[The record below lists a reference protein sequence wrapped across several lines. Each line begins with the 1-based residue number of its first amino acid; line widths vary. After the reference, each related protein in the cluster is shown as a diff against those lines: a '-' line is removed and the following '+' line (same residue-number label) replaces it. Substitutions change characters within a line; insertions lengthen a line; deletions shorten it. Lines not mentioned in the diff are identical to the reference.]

1 MDRKK
6 HQKEINDI
14 VKDTKLSK
22 VIEESIYKWTDDYM
36 ESNMTPEFMKENFYL
51 DKLSDI
57 LKNLDIKYNSYLL
70 DAIKNNKI
78 KPEDIAFLKPEE
90 IFPEKFDALLKKK
103 KLEQAIKDNK
113 ATSDAFKCPKCKKRK
128 CTIDQK
134 QLRAGDEP
142 MTTIVTCVE
151 CGNIQKF

>member
-6 HQKEINDI
+6 FQKQINDI
-14 VKDTKLSK
+14 VKNDKLSEK
-22 VIEESIYKWTDDYM
+22 IESSIFKWTEDYM
-36 ESNMTPEFMKENFYL
+36 ESNMTPVFMMENLYL

-57 LKNLDIKYNSYLL
+57 LKHLDIKYNSYLL
-70 DAIKNNKI
+70 KAINDNKI
-78 KPEDIAFLKPEE
+78 KPENIAFLKPEE